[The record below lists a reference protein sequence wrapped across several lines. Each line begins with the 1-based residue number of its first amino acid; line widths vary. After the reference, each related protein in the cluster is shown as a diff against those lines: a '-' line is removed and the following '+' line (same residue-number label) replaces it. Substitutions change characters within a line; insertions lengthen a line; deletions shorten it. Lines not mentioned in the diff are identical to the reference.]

1 MPGLDGTGPRGKG
14 PLTGRSLGKCFQDIS
29 TPGKI
34 KLISLAI
41 PAVVAIVDDFRKP
54 EGITRKI
61 YTVVIRGII
70 GKTRKQLPENS
81 GDDVKKIETIQ

>member
-14 PLTGRSLGKCFQDIS
+14 PLTGRRLGTCFRDIS

-61 YTVVIRGII
+61 CTAVKKGII
-70 GKTRKQLPENS
+70 AKIRKQIPEKS
-81 GDDVKKIETIQ
+81 CDVKKLELLQ